1 MISTLSIRTLVPTP
15 DTLPS
20 LWQHHRIPVF
30 QQQHLLQQ
38 QSKKHK
44 EKQKQQ
50 QQQQLARDRSSSGD
64 RLSYSDKGPIYTDDD
79 DEEAELR
86 RKG

>member
-1 MISTLSIRTLVPTP
+1 MILRFPIRTA
-15 DTLPS
+15 DTLP
-20 LWQHHRIPVF
+20 LLHQHHRIPVF

-50 QQQQLARDRSSSGD
+50 QQQQQLARDRSSSGD

-79 DEEAELR
+79 EEEAELR